1 MMTTTSASIFNICM
15 DYSLFI
21 IYLFWPHFEACGILT
36 PKSQLEP
43 EPPAVNVQSLDHWT
57 A

>member
-15 DYSLFI
+15 DYSPFI